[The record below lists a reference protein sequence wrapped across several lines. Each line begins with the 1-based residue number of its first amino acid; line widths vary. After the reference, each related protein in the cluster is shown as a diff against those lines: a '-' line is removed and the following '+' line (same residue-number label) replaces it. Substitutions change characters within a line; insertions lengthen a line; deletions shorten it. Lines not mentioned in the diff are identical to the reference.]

1 MNYQEAYDLLIA
13 RGTALQNSGKDENL
27 LQRLKQ
33 GKPPLPG
40 EVTSILLALKIVF
53 EELPNQNTLD
63 RNLVL
68 ALHLLAFESQ
78 RLFEAGRSAGVSWP
92 PLLKEDLQRIAA
104 SVASIFAD
112 EWRV

>member
-1 MNYQEAYDLLIA
+1 MNYQEAYDLLIE
-13 RGTALQNSGKDENL
+13 RGTALQNLSHDDNFL
-27 LQRLKQ
+27 LRLTQ

-40 EVTSILLALKIVF
+40 EVTAILLALKIVF
-53 EELPNQNTLD
+53 EELQNQTILD
-63 RNLVL
+63 RNMVL

-78 RLFEAGRSAGVSWP
+78 RLFEAGRSAGVRWP

>member
-1 MNYQEAYDLLIA
+1 MNYQEAYNLLIE
-13 RGTALQNSGKDENL
+13 RGTALQNLVTDDNL
-27 LQRLKQ
+27 LSRLKQ

-40 EVTSILLALKIVF
+40 EVTGILLALKIVF
-53 EELPNQNTLD
+53 EELQNQTNLD
-63 RNLVL
+63 RNLGL

-92 PLLKEDLQRIAA
+92 PLLKEDLQRIAT

-112 EWRV
+112 EWQV

>member
-1 MNYQEAYDLLIA
+1 MNYQEAYDLLIE
-13 RGTALQNSGKDENL
+13 RGTALQNLVSDDNL
-27 LQRLKQ
+27 LSRLNQ

-40 EVTSILLALKIVF
+40 EVTAILLALKIVF
-53 EELPNQNTLD
+53 EELQNQTNLD
-63 RNLVL
+63 RNLGL

>member
-1 MNYQEAYDLLIA
+1 MNYEQAYNLLIE
-13 RGTALQNSGKDENL
+13 RGNALQNPELDDNL
-27 LQRLKQ
+27 LLRLNQ

-40 EVTSILLALKIVF
+40 EITAILLALKIVF

-63 RNLVL
+63 RNLVS

-78 RLFEAGRSAGVSWP
+78 RLFEAGRRSGVSWP

-112 EWRV
+112 EWQV

>member
-1 MNYQEAYDLLIA
+1 MNYQEAYDLLIE
-13 RGTALQNSGKDENL
+13 RGNSLKNPKLDDNFL
-27 LQRLKQ
+27 PRLKQ

-40 EVTSILLALKIVF
+40 EVTAILLALKIVF
-53 EELPNQNTLD
+53 EEIQNQKVLD
-63 RNLVL
+63 RHLGL